1 MFFNFLKINATNTTI
16 RIPKIVILSIV
27 KKVFRMDE
35 NKARMDKIIT
45 DFFCLASLKSKNNN
59 NEEVRKKIENGA

>member
-1 MFFNFLKINATNTTI
+1 
-16 RIPKIVILSIV
+16 
-27 KKVFRMDE
+27 MDE

-59 NEEVRKKIENGA
+59 NEEVRKKIDNGA